1 MTDTQ
6 ISINVAKAREAMHL
20 TQEEMANVLGISRQA
35 YGNLERGKTSL
46 FNKQLPRI
54 AEVCGISLDKL
65 CMGYDTDINPQVL
78 QEELKEKTQ
87 QLEYSEREREKMQ
100 VKMEGMEQMLH
111 SQQEH
116 IDSLKSLTN
125 ILNYHLGNREE

>member
-35 YGNLERGKTSL
+35 YGNLERGKTTL
-46 FNKQLPRI
+46 LNKQLPRI

-65 CMGYDTDINPQVL
+65 CMGYDTNLNPEKL
-78 QEELKEKTQ
+78 QEELKERTQ

-100 VKMEGMEQMLH
+100 LKLEGLEQTLH

-116 IDSLKSLTN
+116 IDSLRNLTT
-125 ILNYHLGNREE
+125 ILNYHLENREK

>member
-54 AEVCGISLDKL
+54 AEVCGIRLDKL